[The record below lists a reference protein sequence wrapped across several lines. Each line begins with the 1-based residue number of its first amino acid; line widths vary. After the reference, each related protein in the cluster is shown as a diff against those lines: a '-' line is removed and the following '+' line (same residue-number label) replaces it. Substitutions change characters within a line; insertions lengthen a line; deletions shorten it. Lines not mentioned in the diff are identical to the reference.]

1 VALLNANMKSR
12 KNINFSPK
20 KEGKMKTTREIEAQ
34 IIPILFS

>member
-1 VALLNANMKSR
+1 VAFLNASENSR

-20 KEGKMKTTREIEAQ
+20 KEGKMKASKEIEAQ